1 MTADKKQTIVF
12 MLPTLSAGGAE
23 RVFVNLLKEFN
34 RARFYLHL
42 IVVDPTGPYL
52 EIVPDDIAFHG
63 LGFKKVSRAIPI
75 IVKTIKKINPDII
88 ISTLDHLNLA
98 LLLVKPLLPAKT
110 LLFLREC
117 NHTSSNLSNGFKNF
131 IFRFLKRRLLNSAN
145 RIICPADAI
154 KEDLRINFGIKPE
167 KMITIYNPVQVE
179 AIRSS
184 LQPPH
189 RDTPDS
195 NYCYKIVSVGT
206 LEHRK
211 GFDLLINA
219 MSQIV
224 KKNNKIHLAIL
235 GDGPEKENLK
245 KQIES
250 SGLCNHVTLEGYQKD
265 PYIYL
270 SNADLFVLSSRY
282 EGLPNAV
289 LESLACGTPVVAFNC
304 PGGIDEI
311 IVNESQGVLV
321 PENDIQ
327 ALAVAIDKQISSY
340 RNTKNTLL
348 RDKFDIKTVVP
359 AYEELVLSELSQTR
373 NGKAHSLFRSRG
385 KKEN

>member
-1 MTADKKQTIVF
+1 MTADKKQTIAF

-34 RARFYLHL
+34 RTRFYLHM

-52 EIVPDDIAFHG
+52 EFVPDDITFHG
-63 LGFKKVSRAIPI
+63 LGYKKVSRAIPI
-75 IVKTIKKINPDII
+75 IVKTIRKINPDII

-98 LLLVKPLLPAKT
+98 LLLVKPLLPNKT

-117 NHTSSNLSNGFKNF
+117 NLTSSNLSNGFKNF
-131 IFRFLKRRLLNSAN
+131 IFRILKKWLLNYADW
-145 RIICPADAI
+145 IICPADAI
-154 KEDLRINFGIKPE
+154 KNDLRINFGIKPE

-179 AIRSS
+179 VIRSS
-184 LQPPH
+184 LQSHHQDVPN
-189 RDTPDS
+189 S
-195 NYCYKIVSVGT
+195 GYKIVSVGT

-219 MSQIV
+219 MSKIV
-224 KKNNKIHLAIL
+224 KKINKIHLTIL
-235 GDGPEKENLK
+235 GDGPEKENLG

-250 SGLCNHVTLEGYQKD
+250 LRLSDHVTLEGYQKN
-265 PYIYL
+265 PFIYL

-282 EGLPNAV
+282 EGLPNAM

-327 ALAVAIDKQISSY
+327 ALSVAIEKQIRSQKHTKSS
-340 RNTKNTLL
+340 LL
-348 RDKFDIKTVVP
+348 PDKFDIKTVVP
-359 AYEELVLSELSQTR
+359 AYEELALSELSQTR
-373 NGKAHSLFRSRG
+373 NGKAHSLIRSRG